1 MQAEMGSQAGHEN
14 RAAAPFSRDVASG
27 CALDFLNLGVAE
39 RIGQHRRVHC
49 PRSAAEALSLPIQE
63 HEMTDSDRSEH
74 DIDSPADLPIQP
86 TGNGVT
92 DMEIAKLQAAVDD
105 GAEDPSIE
113 TPVPD
118 ERPTVSQA

>member
-1 MQAEMGSQAGHEN
+1 
-14 RAAAPFSRDVASG
+14 
-27 CALDFLNLGVAE
+27 
-39 RIGQHRRVHC
+39 
-49 PRSAAEALSLPIQE
+49 
-63 HEMTDSDRSEH
+63 MTDSDRSEH